1 MFLASNCTCA
11 VYFTYTAHVQLLA
24 KNMVA
29 THVYAICICNQTST
43 LRFCLKD
50 NPLYV
55 FTLRPY
61 EVLEPSFAKAS
72 KIKKKIWKVPG
83 TNDTWMMPSNNNPNA
98 PHTVNVFSS
107 GHVQCDKDCP
117 NYQAY
122 FICAHTI
129 AVPEEYGV
137 FNNLSSGTVKK
148 RDKSD
153 SPSQHWNACLLH
165 Q

>member
-1 MFLASNCTCA
+1 MHLHTQSNK
-11 VYFTYTAHVQLLA
+11 H
-24 KNMVA
+24 
-29 THVYAICICNQTST
+29 
-43 LRFCLKD
+43 FCLED

-55 FTLRPY
+55 FTLCPY

-107 GHVQCDKDCP
+107 GHVQCDKDCL

-129 AVPEEYGV
+129 AVAEEYGV

-148 RDKSD
+148 EG
-153 SPSQHWNACLLH
+153 QI
-165 Q
+165 